1 MEIKNK
7 PLMASEIIGA
17 MSQPKRT
24 IERYQ
29 GGSIAEAK
37 IRQTQSMLVNA
48 QKFLVSNHLIDHAV
62 EASMSK
68 PSVMLEMIKTA
79 IPPFKN
85 MFIEWDE
92 HYRVH
97 ALQNIYDKYLPQ
109 YRDKIEKPTDYLDR
123 IGYHIYHYEHPTG
136 DSWYMYDMWC
146 MIEGK
151 WFCSPLSSVV
161 RNEEEWDMN
170 IAYENYYAR
179 EQKSDELPEEYKDYA
194 LDEHNFV
201 KEIAQQSIKVIGN
214 PYVLKY
220 FTDEKELFKAKSL
233 NKNRKNYALMQDI
246 YSRFNT
252 VQSRAMHWVIPKHQ
266 FLAGW
271 GTEEMARM
279 TSTHLQLICGGDIR
293 FLISV
298 FSILNYD
305 LIVKETHKPADHNVK
320 HIRFGKSVPTN
331 EYNLINIQLPK
342 PRGKQ
347 VYEKIFS
354 GHGTPKRWHK
364 RRGHWRRYR
373 DAQGNISKR
382 IWIGEF
388 EAGSKSLGEKV
399 NDYSLTKSN

>member
-37 IRQTQSMLVNA
+37 IRETQSMLVNA
-48 QKFLVSNHLIDHAV
+48 QKFLVSNYLIDHAI

-109 YRDKIEKPTDYLDR
+109 YRDKIEKPNDYLDR

-170 IAYENYYAR
+170 IAFSNFVLR
-179 EQKSDELPEEYKDYA
+179 EQASEELPEEYKDYA
-194 LDEHNFV
+194 LNKNNFV

-271 GTEEMARM
+271 GTEEMAKM

-305 LIVKETHKPADHNVK
+305 LIVKETHKPADHKVK

-354 GHGTPKRWHK
+354 GHGTPKRLLL
-364 RRGHWRRYR
+364 
-373 DAQGNISKR
+373 NINLYYQKGVSQ
-382 IWIGEF
+382 
-388 EAGSKSLGEKV
+388 
-399 NDYSLTKSN
+399 